1 MHDGIVTIKFFFF
14 EKPLRE
20 KFFAIPE
27 KSRYMFRLRRQLV
40 HPASGGNA
48 VWQKICQ
55 IVTKYPEVNA
65 ASSEKNPGN
74 DFELIILKENL

>member
-1 MHDGIVTIKFFFF
+1 MDLLFSENAQLHFTT
-14 EKPLRE
+14 RE
-20 KFFAIPE
+20 RKIFAIPE
-27 KSRYMFRLRRQLV
+27 KGRCMFRLRRRLV

-55 IVTKYPEVNA
+55 IVTKYPEMNA

>member
-1 MHDGIVTIKFFFF
+1 MHVPAAAPVGTPGK
-14 EKPLRE
+14 
-20 KFFAIPE
+20 
-27 KSRYMFRLRRQLV
+27 RR
-40 HPASGGNA
+40 NA

-55 IVTKYPEVNA
+55 IVTKYSEMNA